1 MPNANLNSGV
11 SGNAA
16 TTENATPLPQS
27 ISKSEAHCDDWCH
40 RMSLEAPLLS

>member
-1 MPNANLNSGV
+1 MPNANSNSGV

-27 ISKSEAHCDDWCH
+27 IPKSEAHCDDWCH